1 MNEPDPLSVGNEEK
15 GMTEIKEGDTVR
27 VHFTGKLE
35 DGTVFE
41 TTSDRDPLD
50 FEIGADEVAPGF
62 EEAVCAMKPG
72 ESKTVT
78 VPADKAYGVHRED
91 LVQVVE
97 RDKLP
102 DDLEPEVGLALQI
115 SYDDRES
122 MVVVITDVT
131 NDKVT
136 LDANHPLAGKDLIF
150 EIEFL
155 EIV

>member
-1 MNEPDPLSVGNEEK
+1 
-15 GMTEIKEGDTVR
+15 MTEIKEGDTVR